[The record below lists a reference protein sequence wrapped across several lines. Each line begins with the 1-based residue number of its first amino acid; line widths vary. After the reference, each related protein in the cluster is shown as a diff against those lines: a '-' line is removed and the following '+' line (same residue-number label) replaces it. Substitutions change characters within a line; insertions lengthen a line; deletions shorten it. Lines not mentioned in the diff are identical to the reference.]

1 MAFRVAEY
9 FEPQGGVFGK
19 VLALWGLAFKA
30 NTDDM
35 RESPALS
42 IIEELTSRG
51 MRIRAYDPL
60 PAPTPVSCWRI
71 TLWFSSRTINTPS
84 AKVPTPCS

>member
-1 MAFRVAEY
+1 M
-9 FEPQGGVFGK
+9 FGK

-35 RESPALS
+35 RESPALA

-51 MRIRAYDPL
+51 MR
-60 PAPTPVSCWRI
+60 
-71 TLWFSSRTINTPS
+71 
-84 AKVPTPCS
+84 VPGL